1 MAFSI
6 LMVTPRIPFPLRDG
20 GSIAMNQA
28 LQSYLEM
35 GCEVSLLALNTSR
48 HWVDESTLPTW
59 YQQLKHFE
67 SVYVK
72 TDINPLSAFFNLF
85 TDKSYNVARF
95 VNKQVEQSLS
105 DLLKKNNFD
114 FIQFESIYTAPYLKT
129 AKNSSSAFCMC
140 RVHNIEHHIWQNLT
154 EHETSFLKKRYLKL
168 LTARL
173 KNYELDI
180 LKSFDLLLPI
190 SQKEMHY
197 IEQENL
203 NRCIYVPFGVDAQ
216 QQIPTQYTMDI
227 ATCFH
232 IGSMDWAPNTEG
244 VQWFLDEVWNK
255 VITELPQVKFHMAG
269 KKMPASF
276 IAKPQPQVVVEGEIE
291 DVTRFC
297 MEKNIMVVPLLSG
310 AGIRIKILEAMTL
323 GKTIITTSVG
333 AAGIG
338 ATHEH
343 NILICDD
350 ASLFALTLIKC
361 FQQPAWAT
369 QIGEN
374 AAVFVKEHF
383 DKKTIY
389 SSLCNNL
396 TALLKPGL

>member
-6 LMVTPRIPFPLRDG
+6 LIVTPRIPFPLRDG

-48 HWVDESTLPTW
+48 HWVDESTLPIW

-85 TDKSYNVARF
+85 TDKSYNVERF
-95 VNKQVEQSLS
+95 VNKQVELTLI
-105 DLLKKNNFD
+105 DVLKKNYFD

-129 AKNSSSAFCMC
+129 VRSHSSAFCMC
-140 RVHNIEHHIWQNLT
+140 RVHNIEHHIWQYLT

-168 LTARL
+168 LTNRL

-180 LKSFDLLLPI
+180 LQSFDLLLPI
-190 SQKEMHY
+190 SKKEMVY
-197 IEQENL
+197 IEQEKL
-203 NRCIYVPFGVDAQ
+203 NRCIYVPFGIDTK
-216 QQIPTQYTMDI
+216 QQISTQYTMNI

-244 VQWFLDEVWNK
+244 VQWFLDKVWNK
-255 VITELPQVKFHMAG
+255 VIAEIPDVKFHMAG
-269 KKMPASF
+269 KKMPAAF
-276 IAKPQPQVVVEGEIE
+276 MAKPQPQVVVEGEIE

-323 GKTIITTSVG
+323 GKTIITTSIGV
-333 AAGIG
+333 AGIG
-338 ATHEH
+338 ATHEK

-350 ASLFALTLIKC
+350 ADHFAITLVKC
-361 FQQPAWAT
+361 FKQPTWAS
-369 QIGEN
+369 QIGLN
-374 AAVFVKEHF
+374 AAAFVKEHF
-383 DKKTIY
+383 DKKSIY
-389 SSLCNNL
+389 TSLCSNL
-396 TALLKPGL
+396 MALLKPSL

>member
-6 LMVTPRIPFPLRDG
+6 LIVTPRIPFPLRDG

-35 GCEVSLLALNTSR
+35 GCDVSLLALNTSR
-48 HWVDESTLPTW
+48 HWVDESTLPAW

-95 VNKQVEQSLS
+95 VNKQVEQSLCV
-105 DLLKKNNFD
+105 LLKKNNFD

-129 AKNSSSAFCMC
+129 ARSHSSAFCMC

-168 LTARL
+168 LTTRL

-190 SQKEMHY
+190 SKKEMEY
-197 IEQENL
+197 IEKENL
-203 NRCIYVPFGVDAQ
+203 NRCIYVPFGVDAMQ
-216 QQIPTQYTMDI
+216 KIPAQYTMDI

-244 VQWFLDEVWNK
+244 VQWFLEEVWNK
-255 VITELPQVKFHMAG
+255 VIAEMPQVKFHMAG

-276 IAKPQPQVVVEGEIE
+276 MAKPHPQVIVEGEIE

-323 GKTIITTSVG
+323 GKTIITTSIG

-338 ATHEH
+338 ATHEQ

-350 ASLFALTLIKC
+350 ASHFALTLMKC
-361 FQQPAWAT
+361 FKQPAWAT

-374 AAVFVKEHF
+374 AAAFVKEHYN
-383 DKKTIY
+383 KKSIY

-396 TALLKPGL
+396 KALLKPGL